1 VILNLAVNARD
12 AMPLG
17 GSLTIETARADVG
30 DTCVTSQVPVR
41 PGCYVMLLVSDTGH
55 GMDAQTQ
62 AHIFEPF
69 FTTKEKDKGTGLGLA
84 TVYGIVKQAGGYV
97 WAESTPGRGTTFKIL
112 LPQEDG
118 ATAPEPKPDAALAE
132 LPAGGETILLVED
145 EEMVRLLLREVLER
159 GGYRVLEARRGD
171 EGLQIGERTREPIHL
186 LVTDVIMPHM
196 GGAELARR
204 LASAHPETRVL
215 FMSGYTDGTLSHDE
229 IFPEDAAFLQK
240 PFTPDVIARKVREV
254 LERTALVSR
263 RLTTP

>member
-1 VILNLAVNARD
+1 
-12 AMPLG
+12 
-17 GSLTIETARADVG
+17 
-30 DTCVTSQVPVR
+30 
-41 PGCYVMLLVSDTGH
+41 MLLVSDTGH

-97 WAESTPGRGTTFKIL
+97 WAESAPGRGTTLKIL

-118 ATAPEPKPDAALAE
+118 VTAPEPKPDSALAE
-132 LPAGGETILLVED
+132 LPPGGETILLVED
-145 EEMVRLLLREVLER
+145 EEMVRSLLREVLER
-159 GGYRVLEARRGD
+159 SGYRVLEARRGD
-171 EGLQIGERTREPIHL
+171 EGLQIGERTQEPIHL
-186 LVTDVIMPHM
+186 LVTDVIMPQM

-215 FMSGYTDGTLSHDE
+215 FMSGYTDGALSHDE
-229 IFPEDAAFLQK
+229 VFPDDAAFLQK